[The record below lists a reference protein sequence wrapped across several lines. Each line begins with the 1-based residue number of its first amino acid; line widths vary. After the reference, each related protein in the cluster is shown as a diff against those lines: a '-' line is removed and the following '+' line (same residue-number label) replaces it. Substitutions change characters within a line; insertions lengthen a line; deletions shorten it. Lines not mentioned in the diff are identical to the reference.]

1 MAMVRPVIFQVTG
14 YQDSGKTTFI
24 EKLLQGLKA
33 EGLMTAVIKH
43 HGHGGKPDV
52 LPKKDSTRH
61 LAAGAIASIVEGEG
75 RLLLQTEQLE
85 FKLDKQINLLGLFY
99 PDIILVEGHKQ
110 ESFPKMV
117 LLRDKRDLSLI
128 RKLKNIKAVVYWEE
142 GLEGAISEV
151 LEVPCFHIGD
161 ANAEHQIVRLLK
173 QMHDKETADSKN

>member
-1 MAMVRPVIFQVTG
+1 MALVGPVIFQVTG

-24 EKLLQGLKA
+24 EKLLHGLKA

-61 LAAGAIASIVEGEG
+61 LEAGAIASIVEGEG

-85 FKLDKQINLLGLFY
+85 FKLDKQINLLGLFN

-117 LLRDKRDLSLI
+117 LLRDTRDLSLI
-128 RKLKNIKAVVYWEE
+128 KMLKNIAAVVYWEE
-142 GLEGAISEV
+142 GMEGAISEV

-161 ANAEHQIVRLLK
+161 AKAEHQIVRLLK
-173 QMHDKETADSKN
+173 QMHDMETADSNN